1 MIGTICATGRS
12 GSGARTIEKMLPR
25 DHLLRRV
32 DRLLDLGELRS
43 ALAPH
48 YTELPSSKRRKRLN
62 TPRKGVFS
70 AQNVAM

>member
-1 MIGTICATGRS
+1 MIGTVCGAERS
-12 GSGARTIEKMLPR
+12 RPGVRVIEMMLPR

-48 YTELPSSKRRKRLN
+48 
-62 TPRKGVFS
+62 
-70 AQNVAM
+70 